1 MIYTDWFGVLNKKG
15 ELMSVDESEQISQA
29 NANALETVIGVQT
42 NRVAPVTVIVGS
54 LLDLVVMILDEA
66 KQKVNQKRLAEIAE
80 NARAFNTNQKEEDY
94 HE

>member
-29 NANALETVIGVQT
+29 NANALETIIGIQT

-54 LLDLVVMILDEA
+54 LLDLVIMILDEA
-66 KQKVNQKRLAEIAE
+66 KQKVTEKRLAEIAE
-80 NARAFNTNQKEEDY
+80 NARAFNANQKEEDC